1 MINLN
6 LYKLF
11 LINLKNNLM
20 IKTNNLIQ
28 KIKCL
33 LNNNN
38 LKLKN
43 QWFRLKHQNIKER
56 NLVNLIRN
64 FQIKSK
70 VHRIFR
76 MKIEY

>member
-6 LYKLF
+6 LYKPS

-33 LNNNN
+33 LTNNN

-43 QWFRLKHQNIKER
+43 QWFRL
-56 NLVNLIRN
+56 
-64 FQIKSK
+64 
-70 VHRIFR
+70 
-76 MKIEY
+76 